1 MSERLSLPVT
11 AKTALAHIRLA
22 TVGNEDYDNC
32 HPFTAVD
39 DSGRS
44 WTLIHNGTIFES
56 DKLNRYVFRQKGE
69 TDSER
74 ILLYI
79 VDQINEATAKA
90 KRELSA
96 EERFAILDGIISNSS
111 PKNKLNLLIY
121 DGELLYAH
129 TNFKDSLYERKDDDG
144 VTISTCPLTDCGWR
158 PVPFTSL
165 IAYRD
170 GEHVFTG
177 TDHHHEYIQYCAG
190 RIMFARKEYEDAKMY
205 LVKAV
210 EQNPD
215 VETQNTLA
223 LTYYEL
229 GEYEQAVNIF
239 NNLLSKFPDN
249 RKWQTPHQPS

>member
-1 MSERLSLPVT
+1 MCEIYGFSGKREKELNNDLREFYSHACDHPNGWGLALLDQSIPAITREVCRADRSELLSERLSLPVT

-79 VDQINEATAKA
+79 VDRINEATAKA

-96 EERFAILDGIISNSS
+96 EERFAILDEIISNSS

-144 VTISTCPLTDCGWR
+144 VTISTRPLTESGWR
-158 PVPFTSL
+158 PVPFTTL
-165 IAYRD
+165 IAYHE
-170 GEHVFTG
+170 GERVFTG
-177 TDHHHEYIQYCAG
+177 ADHHHEYIFDPSSY
-190 RIMFARKEYEDAKMY
+190 KPLY
-205 LVKAV
+205 LAYSG
-210 EQNPD
+210 
-215 VETQNTLA
+215 L
-223 LTYYEL
+223 
-229 GEYEQAVNIF
+229 
-239 NNLLSKFPDN
+239 
-249 RKWQTPHQPS
+249 

>member
-1 MSERLSLPVT
+1 MCEIYGFSGNRSRELNNDLREFYSHADQHPNGWGLALFDEQKTELLKEEKRADKSTLLKEKLNAPVK

-22 TVGNEDYDNC
+22 TIGNVEQENC
-32 HPFTAVD
+32 HPFVATD
-39 DSGRS
+39 NSGRT
-44 WTLIHNGTIFES
+44 WMLIHNGTVFEN
-56 DKLNRYVFRQKGE
+56 DKLNKYIFLQKGE

-79 VDQINEATAKA
+79 IDLINEAGALLRRSLTAA
-90 KRELSA
+90 
-96 EERFAILDGIISNSS
+96 ERFGIIDEIVRDSS

-177 TDHHHEYIQYCAG
+177 TDHHHE
-190 RIMFARKEYEDAKMY
+190 
-205 LVKAV
+205 
-210 EQNPD
+210 
-215 VETQNTLA
+215 
-223 LTYYEL
+223 
-229 GEYEQAVNIF
+229 
-239 NNLLSKFPDN
+239 
-249 RKWQTPHQPS
+249 

>member
-1 MSERLSLPVT
+1 MCEIYGFSGNREKELNNDLREFYSHACRHPNGWGLALLDQSVPEITREVCRADRSELLSELLSLPVT

-39 DSGRS
+39 HSGRS

-96 EERFAILDGIISNSS
+96 EELEKVTGG
-111 PKNKLNLLIY
+111 
-121 DGELLYAH
+121 GEIRQM
-129 TNFKDSLYERKDDDG
+129 SE
-144 VTISTCPLTDCGWR
+144 S
-158 PVPFTSL
+158 
-165 IAYRD
+165 
-170 GEHVFTG
+170 GEEVAKRVQMIREMLAAQKH
-177 TDHHHEYIQYCAG
+177 DQAG
-190 RIMFARKEYEDAKMY
+190 
-205 LVKAV
+205 
-210 EQNPD
+210 
-215 VETQNTLA
+215 
-223 LTYYEL
+223 
-229 GEYEQAVNIF
+229 
-239 NNLLSKFPDN
+239 SK
-249 RKWQTPHQPS
+249 